1 MRTAGC
7 GDGAPVII
15 VFRRGVPVTSAFK
28 ENFRILYP
36 LRKAD
41 APVTGQI
48 VDQGINTVGEGSVIL
63 VKGKATVLHLRVE
76 GRHDEAGIGISGGL
90 VVAQGATGHGIHHPI
105 VQGIKLLL
113 IR

>member
-1 MRTAGC
+1 MSTAGC
-7 GDGAPVII
+7 GDGAAVIF
-15 VFRRGVPVTSAFK
+15 FRRGVPVTGALA
-28 ENFRILYP
+28 ENFRILHP

-41 APVTGQI
+41 APVVGQV

-63 VKGKATVLHLRVE
+63 VKGKAAVLHLRVK
-76 GRHDEAGIGISGGL
+76 GRHDETEIGVSGGL
-90 VVAQGATGHGIHHPI
+90 VVSQPAAGHGIHTPV